1 MENFTDI
8 TELPWGLQV
17 VKARF
22 MYEYEGAT
30 LEEVAVM
37 LNVPL
42 VSVQREALENKWTPL
57 TTSSPQSELPTTAAA
72 SSAVEGSSRPPEI
85 ALALDKARLR
95 ADFYEVYRREKV
107 LPLAIAVEEALLA
120 RAYDLLQDP
129 DRADARGLKT
139 IHDIITA
146 IHERVATA
154 LTPEDSSGQSA
165 PAALQVN
172 IQNNIQ

>member
-30 LEEVAVM
+30 LQEVAVM

-42 VSVQREALENKWTPL
+42 VSVQREASENKWTPL
-57 TTSSPQSELPTTAAA
+57 TTSSPQSELPTTTAA
-72 SSAVEGSSRPPEI
+72 SSAVEGSSRSPEI

-107 LPLAIAVEEALLA
+107 LPLAIAVEETLLA

-129 DRADARGLKT
+129 VDARSIKT
-139 IHDIITA
+139 IHDVITA
-146 IHERVATA
+146 IHERVKTV
-154 LTPEDSSGQSA
+154 LTPEDSPGQSVSA
-165 PAALQVN
+165 PQVY